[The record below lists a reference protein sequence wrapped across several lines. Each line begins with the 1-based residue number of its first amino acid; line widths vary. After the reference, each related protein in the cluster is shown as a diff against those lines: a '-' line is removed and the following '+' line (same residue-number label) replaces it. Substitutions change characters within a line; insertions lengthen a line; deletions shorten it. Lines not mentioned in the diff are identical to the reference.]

1 MNCAGTADAQR
12 ERRGGWREGDG
23 GGRHLDDE
31 VDELGLDQV
40 LQVRVGHQEGDVV
53 ARHGFSPQDD
63 EPVGALHEEARELL
77 REQRV
82 HRVQLLDP
90 QAARTHGTDVSA
102 GRGERRDPVFADLMR
117 QELMEGSMSVRS
129 WSLRLITTGLSSAS
143 LVVGMVW
150 PSTTASTSG
159 LLYRSTCWQPKFSR
173 QSAALSVARMQF
185 R

>member
-1 MNCAGTADAQR
+1 M
-12 ERRGGWREGDG
+12 
-23 GGRHLDDE
+23 L
-31 VDELGLDQV
+31 
-40 LQVRVGHQEGDVV
+40 
-53 ARHGFSPQDD
+53 S
-63 EPVGALHEEARELL
+63 
-77 REQRV
+77 
-82 HRVQLLDP
+82 
-90 QAARTHGTDVSA
+90 
-102 GRGERRDPVFADLMR
+102 ADLMR

-185 R
+185 RYGLSAMAPPDIARRRVSPAGFGRRGGRVMHAPRSRSRCAVCRPAPRASSAHRSSAKGVESGRWRSLPPHDHAHLKQYT

>member
-1 MNCAGTADAQR
+1 M
-12 ERRGGWREGDG
+12 
-23 GGRHLDDE
+23 
-31 VDELGLDQV
+31 
-40 LQVRVGHQEGDVV
+40 
-53 ARHGFSPQDD
+53 
-63 EPVGALHEEARELL
+63 
-77 REQRV
+77 
-82 HRVQLLDP
+82 
-90 QAARTHGTDVSA
+90 SA
-102 GRGERRDPVFADLMR
+102 GRAYGDLVSADLMR

-185 R
+185 RYGLSAMAPPDIARGGWPRRRGSGGARGE